1 MSDIVLWQIRDGE
14 YQICALGSEERCQ
27 VMEYLERQSK
37 DDPAEY
43 AKVQARL
50 DQVAHNGPPHNREQC
65 NGLGNE
71 CFELKTTKSRITCFW
86 DAGRLILCS
95 TMFMKQGQK
104 TPKKFIEKL
113 YADKERYEAQKKA
126 EGGMK

>member
-1 MSDIVLWQIRDGE
+1 MSDIVLWRIRDGE

-27 VMEYLERQSK
+27 VVDYLKQQSK

-65 NGLGNE
+65 NGLGN
-71 CFELKTTKSRITCFW
+71 
-86 DAGRLILCS
+86 G
-95 TMFMKQGQK
+95 
-104 TPKKFIEKL
+104 
-113 YADKERYEAQKKA
+113 
-126 EGGMK
+126 